1 MSSFCQDRDILAVE
15 PIAYLGGGFDVAQ
28 QLITGID
35 GVVSSTTFTS
45 AGSDFVSAGIAAGM
59 VLCAYTSIPS
69 EGAMWEIISVDS
81 ATTLTVSVLRSDLQ
95 DSPVAPPT
103 ASGLSFH
110 IRTFGARIA
119 DVSAMLGEKLRT
131 LCETNP
137 IATADFAD
145 SSQLR
150 ITTACGV
157 LAGVFLARAD
167 SARPHD
173 ANWIKAEFYRGEFLR
188 LQGSLLLTVDANGD
202 GTAERTRTLGNATL
216 KRV

>member
-1 MSSFCQDRDILAVE
+1 MSSFCQDRDILGIE

-28 QLITGID
+28 QLATGTD

-45 AGSDFVSAGIAAGM
+45 AASDFVSAGIAAGM

-81 ATTLTVSVLRSDLQ
+81 ATTLTVSVLRTDSQ
-95 DSPVAPPT
+95 DPAVPPPP

-119 DVSAMLGEKLRT
+119 DVSATLAEKLRT
-131 LCETNP
+131 LCEATP
-137 IATADFAD
+137 ITTADFAD
-145 SSQLR
+145 SSQLKL
-150 ITTACGV
+150 TTACGV
-157 LAGVFLARAD
+157 LAGIFLARAD
-167 SARPHD
+167 NARPHD

-188 LQGSLLLTVDANGD
+188 LQGSLLLTIDSNGD
-202 GTAERTRTLGNATL
+202 GTAERTRTLGNTTL